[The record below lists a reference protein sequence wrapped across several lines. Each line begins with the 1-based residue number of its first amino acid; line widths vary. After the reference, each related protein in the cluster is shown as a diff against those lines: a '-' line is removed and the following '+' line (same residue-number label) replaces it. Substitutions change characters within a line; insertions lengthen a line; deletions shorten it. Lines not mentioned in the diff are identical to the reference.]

1 MTSDRAVARVDVRHD
16 EFDNSGATTEPRA
29 GAARRKCQPKT
40 LARCSNVRSP
50 ELSPMVT
57 NRDRPGE
64 CLGGESASV
73 HPRRLFATSQMTSCE
88 EAEKR
93 PITIQSLS
101 IPQLIQIPQLDD
113 CDDELTQMVEEELAR
128 RKTGGACQ

>member
-73 HPRRLFATSQMTSCE
+73 HPRRLFATSDCALIFSRE
-88 EAEKR
+88 
-93 PITIQSLS
+93 ITFIAAAR
-101 IPQLIQIPQLDD
+101 LIVLIH
-113 CDDELTQMVEEELAR
+113 
-128 RKTGGACQ
+128 